1 MSHKT
6 RLTKLER
13 IGLGDSLWA
22 LIGIGKPKDSQ
33 HQRLLEMQAR
43 NNFYASGGNKGA
55 CLAFLPFDS
64 FHLGFIGYIK
74 RSELTLRIM
83 NKTKNPA
90 ES

>member
-6 RLTKLER
+6 RLTKLEK
-13 IGLGDSLWA
+13 IGLGDNLWA
-22 LIGIGKPKDSQ
+22 LIGIKRPKDIQ

-43 NNFYASGGNKGA
+43 EIYYASGGNRGA
-55 CLAFLPFDS
+55 YLAFLPFDS
-64 FHLGFIGYIK
+64 FALGFIGYIK
-74 RSELTLRIM
+74 RSELTLMIM